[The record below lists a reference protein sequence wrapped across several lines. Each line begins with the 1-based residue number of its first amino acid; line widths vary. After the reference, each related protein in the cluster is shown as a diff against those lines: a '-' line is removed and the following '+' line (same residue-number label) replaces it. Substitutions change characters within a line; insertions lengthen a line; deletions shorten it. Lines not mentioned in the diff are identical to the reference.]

1 MLSVEDIAVFVEMP
15 PEIEKDTDGEFDV
28 ETVVSTES
36 KYVAVLVSVTGY
48 LWFSNNNMIMN
59 IIIIINT
66 LTTGCAEL

>member
-28 ETVVSTES
+28 ESVVSTES

-48 LWFSNNNMIMN
+48 LWFSHNNMIMN
-59 IIIIINT
+59 II
-66 LTTGCAEL
+66 L

>member
-1 MLSVEDIAVFVEMP
+1 VLSVEDIAVFVEMP
-15 PEIEKDTDGEFDV
+15 LDIERDTDGEFDV

-48 LWFSNNNMIMN
+48 LWFSHNNMIMN